1 MYCLRSPNVISSLS
15 NKLDQRGH
23 LISFFM
29 PKITIHKLSHFN
41 IHLHLISFI
50 PFSRLQ
56 WTSLSLSLKFLSE
69 SSYLMVFYDFIHR
82 EMERPYCDYLE
93 NQMRNQEL
101 LLGFELTGMPF
112 LAASKPPTGAETL

>member
-1 MYCLRSPNVISSLS
+1 MSAKLKIAPMYCLRSPNVISSLS

-82 EMERPYCDYLE
+82 LTT
-93 NQMRNQEL
+93 L
-101 LLGFELTGMPF
+101 LCIKALHNCTIN
-112 LAASKPPTGAETL
+112 